1 MSGHKE
7 KAEWK
12 TAEDDLRRDGKRT
25 YGRRPAPFYKV
36 CDISDFGTTLIAGHD
51 RYACCCGC
59 FPLRGHTESQ
69 RLPLDVSL
77 PRPPST
83 RADVVAMRTRI
94 IIRIYPSHG
103 STDRY
108 TVLRQRPI

>member
-36 CDISDFGTTLIAGHD
+36 FLPFLDLI
-51 RYACCCGC
+51 
-59 FPLRGHTESQ
+59 
-69 RLPLDVSL
+69 V
-77 PRPPST
+77 
-83 RADVVAMRTRI
+83 AD
-94 IIRIYPSHG
+94 G
-103 STDRY
+103 
-108 TVLRQRPI
+108 